1 MTTRNSDISELKRI
15 VRGAAGKVAMDSANR
30 AGISLTRSER
40 QALKFKRQ
48 PTALD
53 TAKPGTAQRGDR
65 RLQSGP
71 VSGFYRHPGQ
81 SANDSNE
88 LENRDLFGVEADE
101 PATAPNSNDPESLD
115 DALSSDEREQLAVSL
130 RAAESTTL
138 NEAGARMTGLEQAN
152 QEYARRKGFQPTHVS

>member
-1 MTTRNSDISELKRI
+1 MTVDKGIQELKALI
-15 VRGAAGKVAMDSANR
+15 RGAAVVAMDAVPH
-30 AGISLTRSER
+30 GVSLTRTEMQSLKYK
-40 QALKFKRQ
+40 QA

-88 LENRDLFGVEADE
+88 FENRDLFGVEADE
-101 PATAPNSNDPESLD
+101 PEDVPDSNDPESF
-115 DALSSDEREQLAVSL
+115 DALSSEEQEQLAVSL

-138 NEAGARMTGLEQAN
+138 NEAGARMTGLERAN
-152 QEYARRKGFQPTHVS
+152 QEYARRRGFQPTHVS